1 MAGSVGVAGRADRR
15 GWMNAGCRFDRS
27 CRGVCGD
34 GARVGL
40 LAGIRPARRR
50 CCGRRKPAAHSGTP
64 PAVRPARAWRRPLSE
79 RLFSGAAVDQGRSKI
94 SSFAGCTRWPGGPPA
109 GEPRPA
115 CRPL

>member
-1 MAGSVGVAGRADRR
+1 MAGSVGVADRADRR
-15 GWMNAGCRFDRS
+15 GWMSAGRPGCRFDRS

-50 CCGRRKPAAHSGTP
+50 VCGRRKPHTAGHPSGQVGPRSAAARSPSGYSPEP
-64 PAVRPARAWRRPLSE
+64 PWAKAVARSRHLP
-79 RLFSGAAVDQGRSKI
+79 GA
-94 SSFAGCTRWPGGPPA
+94 PGGPPA
-109 GEPRPA
+109 GEPGPA